1 MAPGFPVEFVGH
13 RVVSK
18 KLLRTNS
25 TQMMGKSRKVS
36 KGYSS
41 GFVPDYRHAVETMA
55 DSEGYGSSG
64 RVDTELTAS
73 EVSCAPRNRSGKLNS
88 DSYQQFGVPIQV
100 ISLSKLSNFERK
112 ELEVR
117 LKSELEH
124 VRKFQKNIEE
134 GFSPQR
140 KTMPKKRVL
149 PGNANGGSH
158 LKKAAALPLPPPA
171 TGTAMLMKQC
181 DTLLNRLMKHDFGWV
196 FNVPVDIE
204 KLKIPDYYTVIKHP
218 MDFGTVKKNLNSGK
232 YVDPWGF
239 VADVRLTFSNA
250 MTYNPPGNDVH
261 IMAETM
267 SKFFEVRWKA
277 IEKKLSVATNPVGP
291 IRQNAL
297 ETESETATP
306 LPPLKKK
313 KTASFRNEI
322 KQEPVKKIMSV
333 ADKQK
338 LSSELEASVAD
349 LPETIIDFLKE
360 NSSNGNETAD
370 DEIEIDIDILSDET
384 LFKLRKLLDEYLV
397 DKQKNTFNNE
407 PGFTTSSMQAVKVND
422 VNEEDIDIGGDDMPI
437 TSFPPVE
444 IEKDTGVRD
453 SKCSSSSS
461 SSSDSGSSSSAL
473 LDCFLTLILIM
484 IRLSSERSFPSLLHV
499 FAESDSDSDSDGAKL
514 TAIVNN
520 IKNTLGSEVNT
531 EQTMDVL
538 RHAEDSLNR
547 VDQVEQKPQSD
558 PVAAEIGGNQD
569 GEGAPNERQV
579 SPNKLYRAALLRS
592 RFADTILKA
601 QEKTVGKVEKQDLER
616 LRLDKEEVEKRR
628 KEEKARLQAEAR
640 AAEEAK
646 QKAELEA
653 AAEAKR
659 KRELEREAAREAL
672 QKMEKMVDINDNTQF
687 LEDLEMLSVGPTE
700 PIQSLIDENT
710 ADCYQDALGSFNLN
724 GKGNPLEQLGLYRKD
739 DVDDEEDEDAEPG
752 TGPVMADDHEEAEI
766 D

>member
-277 IEKKLSVATNPVGP
+277 IEKKLSVATNP
-291 IRQNAL
+291 
-297 ETESETATP
+297 
-306 LPPLKKK
+306 
-313 KTASFRNEI
+313 
-322 KQEPVKKIMSV
+322 QEPVKKIMSV

-461 SSSDSGSSSSAL
+461 SSSDSGSSSSGL
-473 LDCFLTLILIM
+473 Y
-484 IRLSSERSFPSLLHV
+484 
-499 FAESDSDSDSDGAKL
+499 SDSDSDGAKL

-538 RHAEDSLNR
+538 RHAEGEHYSLNR